1 MNHIV
6 IDYQQRQQYLMIFVA
21 AIIVSFIL
29 GFWFGY
35 HTVSPEI
42 IIADDSYADS
52 EYTAEENP
60 SNLDTDLNNKAEN
73 SKPAVSQSVADNK
86 PVTKPAPKPVIAARP
101 APPVVAPP
109 PRPVV
114 TPPPVVK
121 PVPVTPV
128 NVAPPAVINKPAAV
142 PVDNTSVVAE
152 PEVSSETITNSSLSD
167 AASNTQY
174 TVQAGAFDNRDNAMK
189 LVADLNAKGFDAY
202 AAESINSIGEIKF
215 NVRFGRHSERDLVQ
229 KRLAR
234 FKQLYTTSAYII
246 VVEK

>member
-1 MNHIV
+1 
-6 IDYQQRQQYLMIFVA
+6 MIFVA

-86 PVTKPAPKPVIAARP
+86 PVTKPAPKPAPKPVIAARP

-109 PRPVV
+109 PPPPPRQVV

-121 PVPVTPV
+121 PVPVT
-128 NVAPPAVINKPAAV
+128 
-142 PVDNTSVVAE
+142 
-152 PEVSSETITNSSLSD
+152 
-167 AASNTQY
+167 Q
-174 TVQAGAFDNRDNAMK
+174 
-189 LVADLNAKGFDAY
+189 
-202 AAESINSIGEIKF
+202 IGRAH
-215 NVRFGRHSERDLVQ
+215 V
-229 KRLAR
+229 
-234 FKQLYTTSAYII
+234 
-246 VVEK
+246 

>member
-1 MNHIV
+1 MLF
-6 IDYQQRQQYLMIFVA
+6 R
-21 AIIVSFIL
+21 
-29 GFWFGY
+29 
-35 HTVSPEI
+35 
-42 IIADDSYADS
+42 
-52 EYTAEENP
+52 
-60 SNLDTDLNNKAEN
+60 

-109 PRPVV
+109 PPPPPRQVV